1 MHVYIYDD
9 YLAKGKYNK
18 AINRMEI
25 RITDLGLNGKILR
38 LSGIKNV
45 KVAIENEI
53 RLGAKT
59 IVAVGNNQTVNKIIG
74 AIINADVY
82 EEFQKNTVL
91 GIIPIGD
98 DTSIASSFGIK
109 NEENACNV
117 LLARRVKKIDLGA
130 VANFYF
136 LKQLKIRGKGTTLKI
151 NNFEIEA
158 SDKAEINIIN
168 LLDDKKDKI
177 PKSSPYD
184 GLLDVF
190 IKNGKNDLTFLNSKK
205 IIIENINK
213 EKILIDDILE
223 IETPVEI
230 GILKSAIT
238 VIVGKE
244 RSFL

>member
-45 KVAIENEI
+45 KAAIENEI

-91 GIIPIGD
+91 GIIPVGD
-98 DTSIASSFGIK
+98 DTSIASSFGIRD
-109 NEENACNV
+109 EESACNI
-117 LLARRVKKIDLGA
+117 LLARRVKKIDLG
-130 VANFYF
+130 VVGNFYF
-136 LKQLKIRGKGTTLKI
+136 LKQLTIKGKDTNLKI
-151 NNFEIEA
+151 NNFEIA
-158 SDKAEINIIN
+158 PSDKAEVNIIN
-168 LLDDKKDKI
+168 LLDEKKGKV

-184 GLLDVF
+184 GLLDLF

-205 IIIENINK
+205 IIVENSNK
-213 EKILIDDILE
+213 EKLVIDDILE
-223 IETPVEI
+223 FETPAEV
-230 GILKSAIT
+230 GILKGAIT
-238 VIVGKE
+238 VIVGKD